1 MFNSLNGFS
10 FMYGNM
16 DVLEMAKSV
25 VSRAVVARMNLE
37 TVKIKG
43 LQDLVWLIHDSQTH
57 N

>member
-1 MFNSLNGFS
+1 
-10 FMYGNM
+10 MYGNM

-37 TVKIKG
+37 TVEIKG